1 MSKVVKR
8 EICAVVSKGTLMEG
22 ELLNMHAE
30 ESYILSLTEKSD
42 NEERTILGICV
53 VDTSTSKFMLGQV
66 N

>member
-42 NEERTILGICV
+42 EERTILGICV